1 MPTPAIKEAME
12 VIDDRKTKLQAKF
25 EFESGQGILP
35 LTNEKYFEQSNP
47 ILRSALYSTT
57 KMGKVYTD
65 WTKIFSFGKGSI
77 MYKGPGLTIEH
88 EIVMARLLTLAR
100 GKSLTKPV
108 HVYLA
113 DILRWLDLGDS
124 GANFAKARTILD
136 DLSTGEIKIADKIAL
151 RRLYELLTSPSVA
164 DRPDGK
170 FYKQSI
176 ENRFGPMLKMIAQ
189 GLENDE
195 PVDITMRFISNR
207 AHNSITGKT
216 LLSLDLISAVFF
228 DGVNTTL
235 LPFEIYDTLD
245 RFGKKLLPF
254 IASHRD
260 GVFPIKL
267 ESYHKFSGSISEYAK
282 VKRRMKSDFVKRL
295 KTWEAKGWIE
305 PGWTFYRNDDGED
318 LVRGLKLGADI
329 RCRSE
334 LTIADLEPHR
344 DDIDGQKEE
353 WAPEQPRQRDAF
365 DDPETAE

>member
-1 MPTPAIKEAME
+1 MPTPPIKEALE

-25 EFESGQGILP
+25 EFESGQGVLP
-35 LTNEKYFEQSNP
+35 LTNEKFFEQSNP
-47 ILRSALYSTT
+47 IVRSALYSTT
-57 KMGKVYTD
+57 KMGKVYSE
-65 WTKIFSFGKGSI
+65 WTPIFSFGKSGI

-88 EIVMARLLTLAR
+88 EVVMARLLTLAR

-108 HVYLA
+108 HVFLA

-136 DLSTGEIKIADKIAL
+136 DLATGEIKIADRMAL
-151 RRLYELLTSPSVA
+151 KRLYDILTSPTIA

-170 FYKQSI
+170 FYKESI
-176 ENRFGPMLKMIAQ
+176 ENRFGPMLKMIAH

-195 PVDITMRFISNR
+195 PVDITMRFIANR
-207 AHNSITGKT
+207 AHNSMTGKT

-235 LPFEIYDTLD
+235 LPFEIYDKLD

-267 ESYHKFSGSISEYAK
+267 ENYHKFSGSISEYAK
-282 VKRRMKSDFVKRL
+282 VKRRMKSDLNKRL
-295 KTWEAKGWIE
+295 KLWESNGWIE
-305 PGWTFYRNDDGED
+305 SGWEFYRNEDGED
-318 LVRGLKLGADI
+318 LIRGLKLGADI

-334 LTIADLEPHR
+334 LTIADLESQADDLEGEFEVQEQAPHQH
-344 DDIDGQKEE
+344 DVF
-353 WAPEQPRQRDAF
+353 EQS
-365 DDPETAE
+365 